1 MSRRFIKKS
10 FIKGLILAC
19 VVMSVSAL
27 AEDKA
32 VITAPS
38 AYAVDGDTLK
48 IDGQTVRL
56 WGIDAPELKQN
67 CKTADDEAWPCGV
80 IAQDILAMLVAT
92 ADQISCII
100 HAHDRFGRLLGQCYG
115 GAIKT
120 GIDLQKT
127 LVLGGFAIAEYNAAY
142 KAEQAIA
149 RKNRRGIW
157 RGQFTKPKKWREQ
170 Q

>member
-1 MSRRFIKKS
+1 MLVF
-10 FIKGLILAC
+10 LALFGALFG
-19 VVMSVSAL
+19 VGAL
-27 AEDKA
+27 AADKE

-38 AYAVDGDTLK
+38 AYAIDGDTLK
-48 IDGQTVRL
+48 MDGQIIRL

-67 CKTADDEAWPCGV
+67 CKTDGGQVWPCGV
-80 IAQDILAMLVAT
+80 IAQDVLAMLLT
-92 ADQISCII
+92 AAPKISCII
-100 HAHDRFGRLLGQCYG
+100 HARDRFGRLLGQCYYG
-115 GAIKT
+115 GTIGA
-120 GIDLQKT
+120 GVDLQKM

-142 KAEQAIA
+142 KAEQTIA